1 MKYKQMINK
10 KCTVCLVAIY
20 LLVFNA
26 DMWFVKV
33 FCPSFNYIN
42 V

>member
-10 KCTVCLVAIY
+10 KCTVCLVVIY

-26 DMWFVKV
+26 DVVRKGILSKF
-33 FCPSFNYIN
+33 
-42 V
+42 